1 MKRIVGVAVVA
12 VCALAVFAPAAA
24 RADDARDV
32 YMVSNP
38 DRWEID
44 AFIYG
49 WLPTIDGKTNM
60 PVGPGTGIS
69 ITPQDIINHMKL
81 AALGGMAVHKGN
93 WGGFADLIYL
103 DVGDHKERNVTIN
116 TPSGPISGPADLNFD
131 VKSFVGTTAGT
142 YTVVKTPELFID
154 LLVGARYLKMTQ
166 TLDVVVAAQGPLFG
180 QGLHGQLKQDYWNGV
195 AGARG
200 RINVGPDLKWF
211 IPFYIDLGTGD
222 SAFTWQLMSGVG
234 YRFAWGDVVAN
245 YRYMDFKG
253 KSTDAVSDMSFKGPL
268 LGVAFHW

>member
-1 MKRIVGVAVVA
+1 MRRMVGMAAVM
-12 VCALAVFAPAAA
+12 CALASFVPGLVHAQEAQSI
-24 RADDARDV
+24 
-32 YMVSNP
+32 YLTSHP
-38 DRWEID
+38 DRWEVD

-60 PVGPGTGIS
+60 PVGPGTGIN
-69 ITPQDIINHMKL
+69 ITPQDIINNIKL
-81 AALGGMAVHKGN
+81 GALGGMAVHKGN
-93 WGGFADLIYL
+93 WGAFADLIYL
-103 DVGDHKERNVTIN
+103 DLGDHKQRDATIN
-116 TPSGPISGPADLNFD
+116 TPAGPVSGPVDLDFD
-131 VKSFVGTTAGT
+131 VKSFVSTAAGT
-142 YTVVKTPELFID
+142 YTVLTTPELFID
-154 LLVGARYLKMTQ
+154 LLAGARYLNMTQ
-166 TLDVVVAAQGPLFG
+166 TLDLVSAAQGPLQG
-180 QGLHGQLKQDYWNGV
+180 QGLHGQIKQDYWNGV

-200 RINVGPDLKWF
+200 RINVGPDLRWF

-253 KSTDAVSDMSFKGPL
+253 KSTDAVSDLSFQGPL